1 MTVPEQTPKKPATWR
16 LVLAA
21 ILDFIMAFAVIGYLV
36 AAATGGLTSNGFQVN
51 GTPALL
57 AFALIIAYFVIFNK
71 FLGGT
76 IWRWILGAR
85 RR

>member
-1 MTVPEQTPKKPATWR
+1 MTDINRNTKGPSTWR

-21 ILDFIMAFAVIGYLV
+21 VLDFLTAFVVFGYLV
-36 AAATGGLTSNGFQVN
+36 ARLTGGLTDTGFN
-51 GTPALL
+51 LTGWPAAL
-57 AFALIIAYFVIFNK
+57 AFLLIIAYFIIFNK